1 MDTKNRL
8 VFHQSCG
15 DGEVNE
21 MGKGD
26 PNLQTLSYKIN
37 ESWRCNIEY
46 GDYAQQYSIVYLK
59 VAVRVNLRSSH
70 HKK

>member
-1 MDTKNRL
+1 MRSKIHQTGKDKYYMITIVGIQKKEKELMDTKNRL

-26 PNLQTLSYKIN
+26 PNL
-37 ESWRCNIEY
+37 
-46 GDYAQQYSIVYLK
+46 
-59 VAVRVNLRSSH
+59 
-70 HKK
+70 

>member
-1 MDTKNRL
+1 MRSKIRQTGKDKYDHNYIGIQKKEKELMDTKNRL

-26 PNLQTLSYKIN
+26 PNL
-37 ESWRCNIEY
+37 
-46 GDYAQQYSIVYLK
+46 
-59 VAVRVNLRSSH
+59 
-70 HKK
+70 